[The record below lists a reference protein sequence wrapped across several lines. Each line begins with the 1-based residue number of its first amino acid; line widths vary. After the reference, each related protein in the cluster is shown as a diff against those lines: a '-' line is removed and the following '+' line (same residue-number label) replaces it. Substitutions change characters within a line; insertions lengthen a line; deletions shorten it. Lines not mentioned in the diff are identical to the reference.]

1 MRKSLVCAVFVVV
14 LLPGWVSGQSF
25 YSIRRD
31 RSIIAE
37 VGSGTANYFGE
48 MVNPGQLGRLRPNVV
63 LGGEYFFLPRVSGR
77 VELAYF
83 QTAGNDK
90 YANDDRWVRNLN
102 FTSSNEELSFVGTIN
117 ALPMPKHYYQRPIFN
132 VYAFAGVGLL
142 HFNPTTEYMGKKYAL
157 APLETEGVKYSRFQ
171 PVIPFGGG
179 IKFKPHP
186 FFNVVIEAGYRLTFT
201 DYLDDASSTRYPDP
215 ASLKSDLSRALSDRR
230 PEIGTEPPNY
240 LIGKR
245 GNPANNDG
253 YMLINV
259 KLQYYLPYN
268 LFTNGVKQT
277 YRLKSRK
284 PAYQRKQRH
293 AIFPTQRRKLLP
305 KSRRH

>member
-1 MRKSLVCAVFVVV
+1 MRKSLFCAVLVVV

-31 RSIIAE
+31 RAIIAE

-63 LGGEYFFLPRVSGR
+63 LGAEYFFLPRISGR

-90 YANDDRWVRNLN
+90 YANDDRWMRNLN

-132 VYAFAGVGLL
+132 VYAFAGVALL
-142 HFNPTTEYMGKKYAL
+142 HFNPTTEYMGKRYAL

-179 IKFKPHP
+179 LKFKPHP
-186 FFNVVIEAGYRLTFT
+186 FFNVIVEAGYRLTFT
-201 DYLDDASSTRYPDP
+201 DYLDDVSSTRYPDP
-215 ASLKSDLSRALSDRR
+215 ATLQSDLSRALSDRR
-230 PEIGTEPPNY
+230 PEIGTEPDSY
-240 LIGKR
+240 LKGKR

-253 YMLINV
+253 YMLLNI

-268 LFTNGVKQT
+268 LKSGVRAT
-277 YRLKSRK
+277 YKEKTRKS
-284 PAYQRKQRH
+284 PAYKKQRR
-293 AIFPTQRRKLLP
+293 ALFPTHNRKRLP
-305 KSRRH
+305 KARRH